1 MWVETGAGTTDWVAY
16 WRRTHH
22 SLPEARLRQERG
34 ESLSFCEHC
43 EPTRKCAGNGALEGW
58 SPQHMAGKGLC
69 GSQAGDCT
77 TLSAFPSGLSRLKEC
92 SQSSFWITGLFFHW
106 SAYRLIFTCLLRKSF
121 CSLGCSCRWHLHL
134 TRSIHPAHSPCSPP
148 HPHDIPQP
156 VGAWAFSSW
165 TVTPAPGTPSSCSVI
180 VLMDDHLRSQTHGF
194 CTLVTQ
200 SFDLYSKRQRRKG
213 KVYPFECWVP
223 KNSRER

>member
-1 MWVETGAGTTDWVAY
+1 MLKEPKRFTGDERTQRSTTAGSCYQPLGQKDPENRNCHNVWVETGAGTTDWVAC

-77 TLSAFPSGLSRLKEC
+77 TLSAFPSCLSCLKEC
-92 SQSSFWITGLFFHW
+92 SQSSF
-106 SAYRLIFTCLLRKSF
+106 
-121 CSLGCSCRWHLHL
+121 
-134 TRSIHPAHSPCSPP
+134 
-148 HPHDIPQP
+148 
-156 VGAWAFSSW
+156 
-165 TVTPAPGTPSSCSVI
+165 
-180 VLMDDHLRSQTHGF
+180 
-194 CTLVTQ
+194 
-200 SFDLYSKRQRRKG
+200 
-213 KVYPFECWVP
+213 
-223 KNSRER
+223 